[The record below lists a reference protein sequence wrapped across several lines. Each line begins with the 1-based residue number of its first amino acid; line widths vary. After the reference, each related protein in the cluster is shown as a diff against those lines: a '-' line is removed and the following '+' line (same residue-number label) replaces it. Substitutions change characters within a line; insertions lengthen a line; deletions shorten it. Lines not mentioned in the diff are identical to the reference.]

1 MIVKDLLM
9 QCSAEEIVSELM
21 KLCRVD
27 EEENDSVRQSYMKLL
42 STIKRAVPVNTKY
55 LLIGILLLT
64 GQEEN
69 LLVLLGKKE
78 LLDNYN
84 LGYVM
89 ENFSQSD
96 MEYLSRTKEK
106 LKSNNFKLTPW
117 NEVMGFEIRPENVL
131 AVGPVK
137 LAAAVI
143 YEMTTYGFTE
153 EEIKN
158 EYQKIAKRSVAN
170 VSLSKL

>member
-27 EEENDSVRQSYMKLL
+27 EEEKDSVRQSYMKLL

-78 LLDNYN
+78 LVN
-84 LGYVM
+84 GI
-89 ENFSQSD
+89 
-96 MEYLSRTKEK
+96 T
-106 LKSNNFKLTPW
+106 
-117 NEVMGFEIRPENVL
+117 
-131 AVGPVK
+131 
-137 LAAAVI
+137 
-143 YEMTTYGFTE
+143 YE
-153 EEIKN
+153 
-158 EYQKIAKRSVAN
+158 R
-170 VSLSKL
+170 

>member
-27 EEENDSVRQSYMKLL
+27 EEEKDSVRQSYMKLL

-137 LAAAVI
+137 LALQLF
-143 YEMTTYGFTE
+143 M
-153 EEIKN
+153 
-158 EYQKIAKRSVAN
+158 R
-170 VSLSKL
+170 